1 MQEFPFSYIS
11 TIFERSDLLA
21 FFAYLMAAIFK
32 YKSKKLALLRKGVS
46 QPYLC
51 DHI

>member
-1 MQEFPFSYIS
+1 MNEFPISYIR

-21 FFAYLMAAIFK
+21 FFAYLMAVIFE
-32 YKSKKLALLRKGVS
+32 YKIEKLALLRKSVS
-46 QPYLC
+46 QSYLC